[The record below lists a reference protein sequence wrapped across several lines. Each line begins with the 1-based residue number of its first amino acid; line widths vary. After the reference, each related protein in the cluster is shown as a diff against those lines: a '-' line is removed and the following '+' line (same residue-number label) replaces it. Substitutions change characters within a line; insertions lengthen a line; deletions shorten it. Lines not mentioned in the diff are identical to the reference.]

1 MAAGPC
7 YNSHTITIH
16 TQVRAAEDNAFPWRS
31 PPPPPPPPP
40 AAATPAAAVDLTSA
54 NSVEGHAAA
63 VRGAVLVVRAA
74 LSARR
79 AGAVPWVECLPV
91 GVLRC

>member
-1 MAAGPC
+1 VLPRVEGLTTLRYSAEARRQLILAATGMRP
-7 YNSHTITIH
+7 TWTEAI
-16 TQVRAAEDNAFPWRS
+16 AAELPFALG
-31 PPPPPPPPP
+31 
-40 AAATPAAAVDLTSA
+40 VDLTSA
-54 NSVEGHAAA
+54 KSVEGHAAA